1 MITAGP
7 CAIIGGG
14 LIATAGALALEKL
27 GSPVTVVTRAP
38 PPLSGKTIAWNYG
51 DVSSSTAYQAVAEAQ
66 SVIYAAGTLGPATQL
81 ETVHGAIA
89 EEIVPVLKLAEEAA
103 LKGVRTFVFISSGG
117 TVYGPN
123 APLPTKESVR
133 TAPINMY
140 GTIKA
145 LTEQALFEVGR
156 KHGITIVVLRVSN
169 PYGPGQTGT
178 RRQGFVAAAVKTALA
193 GEPIVIWGDGSTT
206 RDFIHLDDVGTA
218 VAAASAYRGP
228 SVILNVGSGQEH
240 SLLDVCNIVSR
251 YSLEPLKVHF
261 DEGRSFDVPRSC
273 LDISQ
278 AALILG
284 WSPSVSLEE
293 GIAKTMSN
301 AQGVASAHPSI

>member
-1 MITAGP
+1 MITSGS

-14 LIATAGALALEKL
+14 LIATAGALALGNL
-27 GSPVTVVTRAP
+27 GTPVTVVTRAP
-38 PPLSGKTIAWNYG
+38 PPLNGKNIAWNYG

-66 SVIYAAGTLGPATQL
+66 SVVYAAGTLGPATQL
-81 ETVHGAIA
+81 ESVHGAIA

-133 TAPINMY
+133 AAPINMY
-140 GTIKA
+140 GTVKA

-156 KHGITIVVLRVSN
+156 KYGITIVVLRVAN
-169 PYGPGQTGT
+169 PYGPGQSGT

-206 RDFIHLDDVGTA
+206 RDFVYLD
-218 VAAASAYRGP
+218 
-228 SVILNVGSGQEH
+228 
-240 SLLDVCNIVSR
+240 
-251 YSLEPLKVHF
+251 
-261 DEGRSFDVPRSC
+261 
-273 LDISQ
+273 
-278 AALILG
+278 
-284 WSPSVSLEE
+284 E
-293 GIAKTMSN
+293 GIAWM
-301 AQGVASAHPSI
+301 VR